1 MADRV
6 LLIDLE
12 NVQKIDLSAV
22 PSDVRVLVFYGA
34 TQKKL
39 PDELVIQ
46 AQPLGTRLTWIRTS
60 GNGPNALDFHIAF
73 YLGQELTHRPASECT
88 VLSKDTGFD
97 PLIRHLLALG
107 HRCQRVNSLKSAF
120 TAAANPPGP
129 EQDHFG
135 RLVSLLTNDKARP
148 TKRKSLAGKVK
159 SWFPKL
165 TEDVRL
171 ALVQR
176 LFDEAH
182 VRELDKVLTYSL

>member
-12 NVQKIDLSAV
+12 NVQKLVLSGL

-34 TQKKL
+34 AQKKL

-46 AQPLGTRLTWIRTS
+46 AQPLGTRLTWIRIS

-73 YLGQELTHRPASECT
+73 YLGQELTHRPTSECT

-107 HRCQRVNSLKSAF
+107 HRCRRVNSLKSAF
-120 TAAANPPGP
+120 PETANPSET

-135 RLVSLLTNDKARP
+135 RLISLLTKEKARP
-148 TKRKSLAGKVK
+148 AKRKGLAGKVK

-165 TEDVRL
+165 SEDEHL

-176 LFDEAH
+176 LFAEAH
-182 VRELDKVLTYSL
+182 VSELDRTLTYAL